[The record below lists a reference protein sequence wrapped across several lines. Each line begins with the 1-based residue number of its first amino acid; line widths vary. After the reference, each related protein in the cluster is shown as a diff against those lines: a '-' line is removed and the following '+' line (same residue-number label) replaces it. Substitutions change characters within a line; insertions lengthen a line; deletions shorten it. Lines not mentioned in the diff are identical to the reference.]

1 MNFED
6 LIAKV
11 KTCGKQKLAVAAAED
26 DAVLEAVDAAHKQ
39 GIADAILV
47 GDEAA
52 IRKIAAELNIDLSDY
67 EIINE
72 PDKVQASLKAVK
84 LAHDGVANMYM
95 KGLLDTKTFLKSVL
109 DKEVGLRTGNTL
121 SHVAVFEVKGIE
133 QLLFLTDV
141 AFMTYPTLE
150 DKVHII
156 ENTVAVA
163 HACGVECPKVAPL
176 AAVEVVNPKMPCTVD
191 ADELRK
197 MNAEGKI
204 TGCVVDGPLSMDIA
218 IDPEAAHHKGA
229 QDRPAAGHADILLFP
244 DIQAGNLVYKTLVH
258 TADCKNGCILTG
270 TKVPAIRAAPIPSRR
285 RSTPSHWL
293 LWSQRGWI
301 SNCKKP
307 SPSGGRWPSLARPD
321 EGCTCCG
328 CPFAGNHGE
337 AAPHQPPAGGS
348 FPQGG
353 SQRILKGDVTNVHQ
367 NPGHQPRLHLHQGR
381 RVRGRDPVV

>member
-52 IRKIAAELNIDLSDY
+52 IRKIAGELNIDLSDY

-72 PDKVQASLKAVK
+72 PDKVKASLTAVK

-109 DKEVGLRTGNTL
+109 DKEVGLRTGHTL

-163 HACGVECPKVAPL
+163 HACGVACPKVAPL
-176 AAVEVVNPKMPCTVD
+176 AAVEVVNP
-191 ADELRK
+191 K

-270 TKVPAIRAAPIPSRR
+270 TKVPAILTSRSDSFQTKVNSIALAAVVAAGLAEEKTKAPSVRELAV
-285 RSTPSHWL
+285 RST
-293 LWSQRGWI
+293 
-301 SNCKKP
+301 
-307 SPSGGRWPSLARPD
+307 D
-321 EGCTCCG
+321 
-328 CPFAGNHGE
+328 
-337 AAPHQPPAGGS
+337 
-348 FPQGG
+348 
-353 SQRILKGDVTNVHQ
+353 
-367 NPGHQPRLHLHQGR
+367 
-381 RVRGRDPVV
+381 

>member
-1 MNFED
+1 MVAKDDPSSPFSGFLCRMRQLSIDLGRSKCYYFNKRAAHSPARLTMNEVLTMNFDD
-6 LIAKV
+6 LISKV
-11 KTCGKQKLAVAAAED
+11 KSLGRQKLAVAAAED

-47 GDEAA
+47 GDEEK
-52 IRKIAAELNIDLSDY
+52 IRAIAAELNIDLSDY

-72 PDKVQASLKAVK
+72 PDKVAASLKAVK
-84 LAHDGVANMYM
+84 LAHDGVASMYM

-109 DKEVGLRTGNTL
+109 DKEVGLRTGKTL

-156 ENTVAVA
+156 ENTVEVA
-163 HACGVECPKVAPL
+163 HACGVACPKVAPL
-176 AAVEVVNPKMPCTVD
+176 AAVEVVNPKMPCTVE

-197 MNAEGKI
+197 LNEEGKL

-270 TKVPAIRAAPIPSRR
+270 TRVPAILTSRSDSFQTKVYSIALAAVV
-285 RSTPSHWL
+285 
-293 LWSQRGWI
+293 
-301 SNCKKP
+301 
-307 SPSGGRWPSLARPD
+307 
-321 EGCTCCG
+321 
-328 CPFAGNHGE
+328 
-337 AAPHQPPAGGS
+337 AAA
-348 FPQGG
+348 
-353 SQRILKGDVTNVHQ
+353 Q
-367 NPGHQPRLHLHQGR
+367 N
-381 RVRGRDPVV
+381 